1 MVSNNKDD
9 EDPFDLIQKGNAFA
23 SSYYH
28 WSAADA
34 YSRAS
39 LALRNRAN
47 ALSDLCKSQKTNT
60 DEKQKVISLYTT
72 QSLEYFHKARHSLLE
87 ALVSENAKD
96 KRKSTKVTRAGKGNL
111 DPICSVVSGE
121 EVERRK
127 RIFNILF
134 GSQNGDT
141 NKSKSVG
148 VEAAMAAAVV
158 IDHEEIPAAPSSLL
172 PTTTSSVSN
181 IIEKNDSQQ
190 RLNEIRS
197 GLQRMGVSLPDEQ
210 NELIIKPEMSSDDL
224 VRLVMQQASEEVL
237 LEGNSD
243 HLVKSIMQ
251 QTSYEIPLEESSK
264 KQELHYNDSLIDE
277 NDSMFEGF
285 QDEPDDDLEALMIK
299 VDKMIESA
307 KASSSSEKNDASDK
321 QNDHL
326 LDNQLRMIEHAQA
339 LLLQAR
345 LCLALERGDEDGDVS
360 SDVRHFSRYESGIIS
375 MEGQGVKLD
384 RRRQAR
390 DRIESAVCS
399 LQDGLAKWT

>member
-1 MVSNNKDD
+1 
-9 EDPFDLIQKGNAFA
+9 
-23 SSYYH
+23 
-28 WSAADA
+28 
-34 YSRAS
+34 
-39 LALRNRAN
+39 
-47 ALSDLCKSQKTNT
+47 
-60 DEKQKVISLYTT
+60 
-72 QSLEYFHKARHSLLE
+72 
-87 ALVSENAKD
+87 
-96 KRKSTKVTRAGKGNL
+96 
-111 DPICSVVSGE
+111 
-121 EVERRK
+121 
-127 RIFNILF
+127 
-134 GSQNGDT
+134 
-141 NKSKSVG
+141 
-148 VEAAMAAAVV
+148 MAAAVV
-158 IDHEEIPAAPSSLL
+158 IDHEEIPDAPSSLL

-197 GLQRMGVSLPDEQ
+197 GLQRLGVSLPDEQ
-210 NELIIKPEMSSDDL
+210 NTLIIKPEMSSDDL
-224 VRLVMQQASEEVL
+224 VRLVIQQASEEVL

-243 HLVKSIMQ
+243 HLVKSIKQ
-251 QTSYEIPLEESSK
+251 QTSDEVPLEESSK

-307 KASSSSEKNDASDK
+307 KASSSSEKNDASDN
-321 QNDHL
+321 QNDRF

-360 SDVRHFSRYESGIIS
+360 FDVRHFSRYESGIIS